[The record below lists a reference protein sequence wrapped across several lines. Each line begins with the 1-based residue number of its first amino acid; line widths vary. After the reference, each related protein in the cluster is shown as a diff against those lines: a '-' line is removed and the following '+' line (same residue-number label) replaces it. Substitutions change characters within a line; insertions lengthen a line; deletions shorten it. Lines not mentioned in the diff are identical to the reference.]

1 MALTPKI
8 EIRQSQRLFITPQ
21 MQQSIGL
28 LQMSGLEL
36 AEFVANELE
45 RNPFLESSPT
55 GSDRSRA
62 SERFSGASS
71 LSDELDRLPEK
82 PTLGSHL
89 RRQVGPLRLEP
100 DVREA
105 AFAIID
111 ELDEDGYFRSSL
123 PEFAAL
129 NRFATVTVERALEV
143 VQSCDP
149 AGIAARDLREC
160 LALQFRDRGRS
171 DPAAMGLI
179 ENLELVALG
188 KLSELRQK
196 CGLSAVELD
205 QLLREL
211 RALDPKPGRRFEDDA
226 EVPTVIPDVYVTQTG
241 GGDLKVQ
248 INSDTLPRI
257 FVNREFSAS
266 IKTRDEKTIRFVA
279 ENLERANWLVR
290 SLERRVQTI
299 LRVASAIV
307 VQQRDFLMSGPA
319 HMRPMTRR
327 GLAASLDLHES
338 TVGRVASN
346 KYLACARGCYRFGDF
361 FGSQLPGAE
370 GEGTVSSIAVQDRIR
385 RLIREES
392 GNRTLSDDRIAELLC
407 TEGIHVARRTVAK
420 YRELMG
426 IPSSVDR
433 RRMIPASPRAGRI
446 SGAATW
452 PDLG

>member
-36 AEFVANELE
+36 AEFVSNELE
-45 RNPFLESSPT
+45 RNPFLESAPAA
-55 GSDRSRA
+55 SDRPRGM
-62 SERFSGASS
+62 ERLSGLSS
-71 LSDELDRLPEK
+71 FSDELDRLPEK

-89 RRQVGPLRLEP
+89 RRQVGPLRLEQ

-111 ELDEDGYFRSSL
+111 ELDDDGYFRSSL

-129 NRFATVTVERALEV
+129 NGFETATLERALYV

-160 LALQFRDRGRS
+160 LALQLRDRGRFG
-171 DPAAMGLI
+171 PAAMGLV
-179 ENLELVALG
+179 EHLELVALG
-188 KLSELRQK
+188 KFSELREK

-211 RALDPKPGRRFEDDA
+211 RTLDPKPGRRFDDA
-226 EVPTVIPDVYVTQTG
+226 EAPTVIPDVYVTQTS
-241 GGDLKVQ
+241 GGDLKVLV
-248 INSDTLPRI
+248 NSDVLPRV

-266 IKTRDEKTIRFVA
+266 IKARDEKTIRFVA

-307 VQQRDFLMSGPA
+307 VQQRDFLVSGPA
-319 HMRPMTRR
+319 HMRPLTRR

-338 TVGRVASN
+338 TVGRVAAN
-346 KYLACARGCYRFGDF
+346 KYLACSRGCFRFGDF
-361 FGSQLPGAE
+361 FSSQLPGAGAE
-370 GEGTVSSIAVQDRIR
+370 ATVSSVAVQDRIR

-407 TEGIHVARRTVAK
+407 AEGIQVARRTVAK

-433 RRMIPASPRAGRI
+433 RRMIPAGSRAGRI
-446 SGAATW
+446 AGVVA
-452 PDLG
+452 

>member
-36 AEFVANELE
+36 AEFVSNELQQ
-45 RNPFLESSPT
+45 NPFLEAAPT
-55 GSDRSRA
+55 GSDRPRVV
-62 SERFSGASS
+62 ERLSGGSS

-89 RRQVGPLRLEP
+89 RSQIGPLRLEL
-100 DVREA
+100 DVRRA

-111 ELDEDGYFRSSL
+111 ELDEDGYFRSS
-123 PEFAAL
+123 PSAFAAL
-129 NRFATVTVERALEV
+129 NGFETATVERALDA
-143 VQSCDP
+143 VQACDP

-160 LALQFRDRGRS
+160 LALQFRDRGRC
-171 DPAAMGLI
+171 DRAAMGLI
-179 ENLELVALG
+179 ENLQLVALG
-188 KLSELRQK
+188 KLSELREK
-196 CGLSAVELD
+196 CGLSAGELD

-211 RALDPKPGRRFEDDA
+211 RGLDPKPGRRFDDA
-226 EVPTVIPDVYVTQTG
+226 EAPTVIPDVYVAQTG
-241 GGDLKVQ
+241 DGELKVQ
-248 INSDTLPRI
+248 MNSETLPRI

-307 VQQRDFLMSGPA
+307 VQQRQFLVAGPA

-327 GLAASLDLHES
+327 GLAASLGLHES
-338 TVGRVASN
+338 TVSRVTAN
-346 KYLACARGCYRFGDF
+346 KYLACSRGCYRFGDF

-370 GEGTVSSIAVQDRIR
+370 GGAAISSIAVQDRIR

-392 GNRTLSDDRIAELLC
+392 GGRTLSDDRIAELLC

-420 YRELMG
+420 YRDLMG

-433 RRMIPASPRAGRI
+433 RRKTPAGSRAGRI
-446 SGAATW
+446 PVAAAW